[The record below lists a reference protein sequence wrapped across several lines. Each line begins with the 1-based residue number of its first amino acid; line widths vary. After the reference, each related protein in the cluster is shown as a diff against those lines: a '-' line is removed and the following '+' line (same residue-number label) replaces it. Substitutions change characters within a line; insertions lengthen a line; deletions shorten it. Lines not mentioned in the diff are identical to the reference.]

1 LSYITF
7 KNIATSGDLGS
18 QILQYFSLYAVAKE
32 NNKTIVFPESII
44 DKGWGFKFCN
54 LLDIE
59 VSYKSDDFFKDFI
72 SIKMDPKLLRDPSLF
87 SLDKNTNYNIDELFY
102 LFHYWHPKYSNDIM
116 NFSWNKNY
124 QKEADLLYQKIK
136 VPNKELVSIHVRR
149 GDYLLPQHHHFC
161 QLDTEYYSKA
171 IEPFIDEIEKY
182 HFVIFSNDIEWCKN
196 NLIEGDMVTFIDPN
210 SDYVDLLLMSMC
222 DHNIIANSTY
232 SWCAAY
238 KNKNR
243 NKKVICP
250 KNYVKS
256 YSAASFLNGNYYPNT
271 WKNIDNKL

>member
-1 LSYITF
+1 MSYITF

-32 NNKTIVFPESII
+32 NNKQIVFPKSII

-59 VSYKSDDFFKDFI
+59 IIYKPDDFFEDFI
-72 SIKMDPKLLRDPSLF
+72 SIKMDPKLLRDPNLL

-102 LFHYWHPKYSNDIM
+102 LFHYWYPKYSNDIM
-116 NFSWNKNY
+116 NLSWNKFY
-124 QKEADLLYQKIK
+124 QEKADQLYKKIK

-149 GDYLLPQHHHFC
+149 GDYLLPQHHHFY
-161 QLDTEYYSKA
+161 QLDTNYYSEA
-171 IEPFIDEIEKY
+171 INEFIEDIEKY
-182 HFVIFSNDIEWCKN
+182 HFIIFSNDIEWCKD
-196 NLIEGDMVTFIDPN
+196 NLIEGEMVTFIDN
-210 SDYVDLLLMSMC
+210 NTDYEDLILMSMC
-222 DHNIIANSTY
+222 DHNIIANSTF

-238 KNKNR
+238 KNKNV

-256 YSAASFLNGNYYPNT
+256 YSPVSFLNGSYYPNT
-271 WKNIDNKL
+271 WKDINNKL